1 VIVNLPGSPL
11 RAPSRSDSEQTF
23 QQAAFLHDQGR
34 LREAERLFHA
44 VLKADR
50 NHFGA
55 LGRLGLVQLQCGK
68 FREAVPLFRRALK
81 LNPGSADAQQFLASA
96 LTGVGRGE
104 EAIECYQRALA
115 IRPDFPEAHNNL
127 GHTLQK
133 LERFPEAILAF
144 EKAIALRPDYAE
156 AHNNL
161 GNVLHLLDRSDAAVA
176 HYEKAIAIRPTYAE
190 AYWNLGNALR
200 AVNRADAA
208 IAQYEKAIAIRPD
221 YAEAHIGLGNTL
233 RILGRHEEAIGQFE
247 TAIAKRPGYVDA
259 HLNLAQ
265 VLHEFERFAAAI
277 AQYDSVLAIDRQN
290 LAALAGR
297 GQALAGAKRHRE
309 AVASFEKAL
318 KLASD
323 HPFALGG
330 LIRSAAEA
338 CDWATTTRR
347 IPELAARAAK
357 GGFVEPLD
365 LVVYRDDPAL
375 HLAAARSFVG
385 HTFPTRPT
393 PLWTGAKW
401 RNPKIRLA
409 YVASGFHEHPTA
421 YLTAELI
428 EIHDRSQFEVLGF
441 AIGPDDKSDIRAR
454 LMRAFDRFHDVRPQT
469 DEEVAHLL
477 NDMQVDIV
485 IDRSGYTGNSRP
497 HIFTYRPAPIQ
508 VNYIGYPGTLASDVY
523 DYVIAD
529 QTVLPFDQ
537 QPFYTEKIVH
547 LPESYLVN
555 DTKRL
560 TPVEAITREAAGLPA
575 HGFVFCC
582 FNLTSKITPL
592 MFDIWM
598 RLLRQVDGSVLW
610 LLRSHP
616 ATEQSLAKEATA
628 RGVDPARLIYADR
641 MKLDRHLAR
650 HRLAD
655 LFLDTLPYNAHT
667 TANDALLAGLPL
679 VTCLGKSFAARV
691 AASLLV
697 AIGLP
702 ELVTRS
708 LEEYEALALR
718 LATEPS
724 LLAQFRHRLQQN
736 KLTHPLF
743 NADSYRRHIETA
755 YMTMWE
761 LWQRG
766 EAPRNFTIAAGDPP
780 GASFPSVG

>member
-1 VIVNLPGSPL
+1 VIVNLSGSPL
-11 RAPSRSDSEQTF
+11 RAQSRIDPEQTF

-34 LREAERLFHA
+34 LREAERLYHV

-50 NHFGA
+50 NHFSA
-55 LGRLGLVQLQCGK
+55 LCRLGLVQLQCGK
-68 FREAVPLFRRALK
+68 FRDAVPLFRRAIK
-81 LNPGSADAQQFLASA
+81 LDRGSADALQFLASA
-96 LTGVGRGE
+96 LTGVGRCE
-104 EAIECYQRALA
+104 EAVECYQKALA

-133 LERFPEAILAF
+133 LERFAEAILAF

-161 GNVLHLLDRSDAAVA
+161 GNVLHLLDRSDEAIAQ
-176 HYEKAIAIRPTYAE
+176 YEKAIAIRPTYAE
-190 AYWNLGNALR
+190 ACWNLGNALR
-200 AVNRADAA
+200 AVNRAEEA
-208 IAQYEKAIAIRPD
+208 IAQYEKALAITPN
-221 YAEAHIGLGNTL
+221 YAEANNSLGNTL
-233 RILGRHEEAIGQFE
+233 RILGRHEEAIGQFQK
-247 TAIAKRPGYVDA
+247 AIAKRPDYIDA
-259 HLNLAQ
+259 HLNLGQ
-265 VLHEFERFAAAI
+265 VLTEFERHEAAI
-277 AQYDSVLAIDRQN
+277 AQYDRVLAVARHH
-290 LAALAGR
+290 AEALAGR
-297 GQALAGAKRHRE
+297 GRALAGLKRHRE
-309 AVASFEKAL
+309 AVASFERAL
-318 KLASD
+318 RLAPD

-330 LIRSAAEA
+330 LIRSAVEA
-338 CDWATTTRR
+338 CDWTTTTRR
-347 IPELAARAAK
+347 IPELAQRAVG

-365 LVVYRDDPAL
+365 LIVYRDDPAL
-375 HLAAARSFVG
+375 HLAAAKSFVR
-385 HTFPTRPT
+385 HSFPTR
-393 PLWTGAKW
+393 PLWTGAVW
-401 RNPKIRLA
+401 RNPKIRLG

-428 EIHDRSQFEVLGF
+428 EIHDRSRFEVLGF

-454 LMRAFDRFHDVRPQT
+454 IMRAFDRFHDVRPQT
-469 DEEVAHLL
+469 DEEIAHLI

-497 HIFTYRPAPIQ
+497 GVFTYRPAPIQ

-560 TPVEAITREAAGLPA
+560 TPVDAITREQTGLPA

-582 FNLTSKITPL
+582 FNLTSKITPQ

-598 RLLRQVDGSVLW
+598 RLLRQVEGSVLW

-616 ATEQSLAKEATA
+616 ATEQNLAKEAAA
-628 RGVDPARLIYADR
+628 RGVDPARLVYADR
-641 MKLDRHLAR
+641 MKLDKHLAR

-667 TANDALLAGLPL
+667 TGSDALLAGLPL
-679 VTCLGKSFAARV
+679 VTCLGRAFAGRV

-697 AIGLP
+697 AVGLP

-708 LEEYEALALR
+708 PEEYEACALR

-724 LLAQFRHRLQQN
+724 LLAKFRDRLQQN
-736 KLTHPLF
+736 KLTYPLF
-743 NADSYRRHIETA
+743 NSDCYRRQIEAA

-766 EAPRNFTIAAGDPP
+766 EKPRNFAIMAGDPP
-780 GASFPSVG
+780 RSSFSQPG